1 MGNVLGPI
9 DVILRFT
16 LHVPLLDLRGTSL
29 GLVNVVRVELL
40 VSLPFFKG
48 ATIVLCL
55 FVLREVLPQL
65 SDDPGEVTTIVLG
78 AFGNQV
84 LVDDVFAEDEVAVQ
98 RSGDTI
104 LFTRRIIGGG
114 ELVGARRRGG
124 WRWRWSVDELGCR
137 RGGIW
142 VWRRD
147 DLEDIL
153 LRLASM
159 DVGWEPSVSTEST
172 RSNQVHV
179 P

>member
-65 SDDPGEVTTIVLG
+65 SDNPGEVATIALG
-78 AFGNQV
+78 ALGNHL
-84 LVDDVFAEDEVAVQ
+84 LVDNVFAEDKVAIEWSGIRFFLQGESLAEVDSSEWEKEDGDGVSMN
-98 RSGDTI
+98 SGV
-104 LFTRRIIGGG
+104 GG
-114 ELVGARRRGG
+114 
-124 WRWRWSVDELGCR
+124 
-137 RGGIW
+137 
-142 VWRRD
+142 
-147 DLEDIL
+147 
-153 LRLASM
+153 
-159 DVGWEPSVSTEST
+159 SVSGYGDVTT
-172 RSNQVHV
+172 LNTYC
-179 P
+179 